1 MPHPVQRKLP
11 QRRGCRSSTIASD
24 EGFALTERVASSAVR
39 NGQVLDLSGL
49 IDSDPAAILKMS
61 HYPANPDAFFF
72 IALRVVTRVRA
83 DGHLSPLALVVR
95 LRADCSVSPRRISPF
110 RTHPETDPT
119 LVDGTRL
126 SVRGA
131 ETIVLDPRL
140 IPQGSAHP
148 GSALVMKREGSRR
161 NLL

>member
-24 EGFALTERVASSAVR
+24 GGFALTDRVASSTV
-39 NGQVLDLSGL
+39 DLSVQVDG
-49 IDSDPAAILKMS
+49 DPTAILKVS
-61 HYPANPDAFFF
+61 HYPANPNAFFF

-110 RTHPETDPT
+110 RTHPETDPA

-126 SVRGA
+126 PVRGA